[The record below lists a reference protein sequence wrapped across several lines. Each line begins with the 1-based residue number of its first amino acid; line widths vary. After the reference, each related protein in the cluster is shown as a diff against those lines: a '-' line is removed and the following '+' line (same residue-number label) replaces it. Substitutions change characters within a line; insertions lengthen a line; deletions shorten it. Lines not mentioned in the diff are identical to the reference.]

1 MAAKIF
7 FLAAIFLFSFSF
19 PQGAIFGAASTFVSA
34 FEAEVNFS
42 PYENES
48 EKYYYRN

>member
-1 MAAKIF
+1 MAAKI

-19 PQGAIFGAASTFVSA
+19 SQGAIFGATSTFISA
-34 FEAEVNFS
+34 SEAEVNLS

-48 EKYYYRN
+48 EKYYY